1 MGSPLTRPDRR
12 PGGERGVPPVRPSA
26 SGERSP
32 DLRVRQGW
40 LGSRSWTSTRSPA
53 CCAPPR
59 PRRSCRAFRDL
70 AADDIATKGVDA
82 AGVADLVTVADLE
95 AERLI
100 TEGLAQL
107 APGVAVIGEEA
118 VAADPARAE
127 GLADRSAYFV
137 LDPVDGTAN
146 FVAGDPAFGVMLALV
161 HHREVAVAW
170 ILLPVTDR
178 LYVAER
184 GAGSFVDGRRI
195 DPPAPVDVADQR
207 AWLSTR
213 YLPPPWAQTVA
224 ANESSFAEVSS
235 GPGAAAAAYAG
246 ILDGEAEVG
255 LVWRTLPWDHA
266 PGALLLRERAV
277 PRGASTAPT
286 TRPATASVRAAPRGR
301 DASAWPQVRRTLLG

>member
-1 MGSPLTRPDRR
+1 MDLD
-12 PGGERGVPPVRPSA
+12 A
-26 SGERSP
+26 ISGL
-32 DLRVRQGW
+32 LRTAAAAAI
-40 LGSRSWTSTRSPA
+40 L
-53 CCAPPR
+53 PR
-59 PRRSCRAFRDL
+59 FRDL

-118 VAADPARAE
+118 VAADPALAE

-161 HHREVAVAW
+161 HRREVAVAW

-184 GAGSFVDGRRI
+184 GAGAFVDGRRI

-266 PGALLLRERAV
+266 PGALLLREAG
-277 PRGASTAPT
+277 GAARRFDGTDYAPGDSE
-286 TRPATASVRAAPRGR
+286 AGLLLAR